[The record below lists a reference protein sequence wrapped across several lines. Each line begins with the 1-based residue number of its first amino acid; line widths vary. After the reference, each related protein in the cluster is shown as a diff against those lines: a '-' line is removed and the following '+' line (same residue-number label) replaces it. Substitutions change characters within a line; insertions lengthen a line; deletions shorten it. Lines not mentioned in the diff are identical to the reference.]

1 MSKQQPFD
9 IKSLSMTQNSRAADE
24 LPMEAVAR
32 YLADNLPDFLQTK
45 QLHVEQFSAGASN
58 ITYRLSNGSESLILR
73 RPPSGTKA
81 KSAHDMIREHNV
93 LTQLQSVYSLSP
105 KPILVCDDKSII
117 GEDFFLM
124 QEIQGLGIAK
134 ELPIELTP
142 QAQYELCENFVKS
155 FVELHQIDI
164 TQPNLAS
171 LGKPD
176 GYVERQLKGWHERYN
191 KAKTDDVASVDDIAE
206 WLAENLPMNSG
217 YQSLV
222 HNDFKFDNLI
232 VDKDNP
238 QKIVGVLDWE
248 MTTLGDPLLD
258 LGCSLAYWVEHS
270 DHQNL
275 QAIRMMPTHL
285 AGMMTRT
292 QVFEYYCQLRE
303 IPICDMRPYYVF
315 GLFRLAA
322 IAQQIYFRFY
332 HGQTDNPKFKNFGQL
347 VNILIAHCGKQISA
361 NNSEQN

>member
-1 MSKQQPFD
+1 MSKQEPSINVD
-9 IKSLSMTQNSRAADE
+9 TLSLTQNSRASDE
-24 LPMEAVAR
+24 LPV
-32 YLADNLPDFLQTK
+32 LAIAKFFANKLPDFLMTK
-45 QLHVEQFSAGASN
+45 QLHIEQFSAGASN
-58 ITYRLSNGSESLILR
+58 ITYRLTNGKDSLILR
-73 RPPSGTKA
+73 RAPSGTKA

-124 QEIQGLGIAK
+124 QEIQGLSIAK
-134 ELPIELTP
+134 DLPVTLNP
-142 QAQYELCENFVKS
+142 QAHYELCENFVKS

-164 TQPNLAS
+164 SRPNIAS

-176 GYVERQLKGWHERYN
+176 GYVERQLKGWYERYN
-191 KAKTDDVASVDDIAE
+191 QAKTDDVSTIDHIAK
-206 WLAENLPMNSG
+206 WLEQNLLMSSG

-232 VDKDNP
+232 VDKKYP
-238 QKIVGVLDWE
+238 QKIIGVLDWE

-258 LGCSLAYWVEHS
+258 LGCSLAYWVEQS
-270 DHQNL
+270 DHQHL

-285 AGMMTRT
+285 PGMMSRT
-292 QVFEYYCQLRE
+292 QIFEYYCQLRK
-303 IPICDMRPYYVF
+303 IPVIDMRPYYIF

-332 HGQTDNPKFKNFGQL
+332 HGQTDNSKFKNFGQL
-347 VNILIAHCGKQISA
+347 VNILIAHCDTEISA
-361 NNSEQN
+361 KNY